1 MRFEGITLAYG
12 HKTILR
18 NVSVVIEPG
27 EFVFLIGGSGS
38 GKTSFIRMLIGDFP
52 PKGGMFVDNQGG
64 NVYSYRAKSMARY
77 RRNIGVIFQDFKL
90 LKSKTVYENVAF
102 AMEVS
107 GYDDAHIAAR
117 VPEVLSQVG
126 LLSKVHQFIPEL
138 SGGEV
143 QRVAIARALI
153 HDPDIVIGD
162 EPTGNLDPKNS
173 SEIMKI
179 LTELNAAGKTVIVAT
194 HDDQIVDRLKKRV
207 IAFENAQVV
216 SDEQGGGY
224 SLEK

>member
-52 PKGGMFVDNQGG
+52 PKGGMFIDNQGG
-64 NVYSYRAKSMARY
+64 NVYSYRSRAMARY

-107 GYDDAHIAAR
+107 GYDDLHISAR
-117 VPEVLSQVG
+117 VPEVLSQV
-126 LLSKVHQFIPEL
+126 
-138 SGGEV
+138 
-143 QRVAIARALI
+143 
-153 HDPDIVIGD
+153 
-162 EPTGNLDPKNS
+162 
-173 SEIMKI
+173 
-179 LTELNAAGKTVIVAT
+179 
-194 HDDQIVDRLKKRV
+194 
-207 IAFENAQVV
+207 
-216 SDEQGGGY
+216 
-224 SLEK
+224 